1 MGNARVRKAP
11 AGNRSEGSR
20 RESNRDVCSTLPPSS
35 IPNVNS
41 QGQVS
46 LVAPAV
52 MVVSGASLYAG
63 AAVAVGLFESF
74 SPFIVAWF
82 RVAAAGV
89 ILLLLYRPKLRVF
102 RGVAGRMAAI
112 YGVMTMPMK

>member
-1 MGNARVRKAP
+1 MRGSHQKSVSSPKPLVGLGEETGFFICRPERK
-11 AGNRSEGSR
+11 
-20 RESNRDVCSTLPPSS
+20 RDEDDCSKLLPSS
-35 IPNVNS
+35 IPDVNS

-89 ILLLLYRPKLRVF
+89 ILLLLYRPPLRL
-102 RGVAGRMAAI
+102 RRLRL
-112 YGVMTMPMK
+112 